1 MDYRR
6 FGDKIILRIDRGE
19 EILSAMY
26 KVIDQENIK
35 LASVSALGAVGS
47 FTVGVYSVEE
57 QKYYSN
63 NFVGEYEITSLNGT
77 INTMEGKPYIHVHFS
92 AADSSGA
99 VYGGHL
105 NEAVVCATCEMVINV
120 IDGTVDRSRDPVTG
134 LNLFKF

>member
-6 FGDKIILRIDRGE
+6 FGNKIILRIDRGE

-26 KVIDQENIK
+26 KVIEQEEIK

-47 FTVGVYSVEE
+47 FTVGVYSVDE

-77 INTMEGKPYIHVHFS
+77 INTMNGTPYIHVHFS
-92 AADSSGA
+92 AGDSSGA

-105 NEAVVCATCEMVINV
+105 NEAVVCATCEMVIDI
-120 IDGTVDRSRDPVTG
+120 IDGCVDRFKDSVTG